1 MRINPLNPNTVFA
14 ATSEGV
20 FRTMDGGATWTNVLS
35 VVLAQDLAI
44 NPNDTTMVLATCG
57 NFASSGAGVY
67 RSTDGGVS
75 FSRIVSLPAFTAR
88 GMLEIYGANPW
99 SVYASLADTSIGSST
114 TGTGSLWKSTNFGAT
129 WTQVSNQSVYGV
141 QGWYSQFVAVHPTD
155 STKVLRGA
163 QDLWRSTNGGVT
175 SVNIPY
181 GTVCWADYHNYAH
194 HPTNPNIL
202 YIVDDGGVWRTT
214 DFGSTYVGAN
224 TGLLT
229 SQFYNGF
236 STSAQDSNRALGQV
250 QDHFGYMYTGS
261 VSWPGSAVDEIG
273 WTSINQSNDMIMFAG
288 NRGGGYIAKSTDR
301 GLTFFTASSGIPS
314 TGTSAWN
321 TPFVQSASNPNI
333 LYFGRAIVY
342 KTTNGGSSW
351 TATNG
356 GASLD
361 GNPSL
366 SMAIAP
372 TSQDTVFVGTVPGT
386 GRVHVFRTTNGG
398 TNWTD
403 VTSTLP
409 NRYPLDIA
417 IDPRD
422 ARIVYVAF
430 GGFDTTRIAKSTD
443 CGTTWQDIGGSL
455 PNVPATAVAIDPFNT
470 NHLYAG
476 CDLGV
481 FVSTDAGGSW
491 TSFNTGLFEAVVVG
505 DLVISPSNRSI
516 RLASHSNGVFT
527 RKLLSTSPTSV
538 DGNDEEAPQEFV
550 LEQNY
555 PNPFNPVTR
564 IPYTLSARAHVRL
577 SVLDVTGRTVAT
589 LVDGTNEVGLHL
601 AEFDASLLS
610 SGVYFY
616 RLEVGSGLVRTRK
629 ALLLR

>member
-1 MRINPLNPNTVFA
+1 
-14 ATSEGV
+14 
-20 FRTMDGGATWTNVLS
+20 
-35 VVLAQDLAI
+35 
-44 NPNDTTMVLATCG
+44 
-57 NFASSGAGVY
+57 
-67 RSTDGGVS
+67 
-75 FSRIVSLPAFTAR
+75 
-88 GMLEIYGANPW
+88 
-99 SVYASLADTSIGSST
+99 
-114 TGTGSLWKSTNFGAT
+114 
-129 WTQVSNQSVYGV
+129 
-141 QGWYSQFVAVHPTD
+141 
-155 STKVLRGA
+155 
-163 QDLWRSTNGGVT
+163 
-175 SVNIPY
+175 
-181 GTVCWADYHNYAH
+181 
-194 HPTNPNIL
+194 
-202 YIVDDGGVWRTT
+202 
-214 DFGSTYVGAN
+214 
-224 TGLLT
+224 
-229 SQFYNGF
+229 
-236 STSAQDSNRALGQV
+236 
-250 QDHFGYMYTGS
+250 
-261 VSWPGSAVDEIG
+261 
-273 WTSINQSNDMIMFAG
+273 
-288 NRGGGYIAKSTDR
+288 
-301 GLTFFTASSGIPS
+301 
-314 TGTSAWN
+314 
-321 TPFVQSASNPNI
+321 
-333 LYFGRAIVY
+333 
-342 KTTNGGSSW
+342 
-351 TATNG
+351 
-356 GASLD
+356 
-361 GNPSL
+361 
-366 SMAIAP
+366 MAIAP

-398 TNWTD
+398 ANWTN

-476 CDLGV
+476 SDLGV

-491 TSFNTGLFEAVVVG
+491 TGFNTGLFEAVVVG

-527 RKLLSTSPTSV
+527 RKLLYTSPTV
-538 DGNDEEAPQEFV
+538 VEGNGEEAPQEFV

-616 RLEVGSGLVRTRK
+616 RLEAGGKFVRTRK